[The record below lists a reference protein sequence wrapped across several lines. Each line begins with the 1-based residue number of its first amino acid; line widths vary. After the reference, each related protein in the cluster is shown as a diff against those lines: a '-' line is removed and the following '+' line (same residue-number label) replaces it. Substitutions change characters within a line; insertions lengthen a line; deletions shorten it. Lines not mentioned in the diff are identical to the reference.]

1 MHRGL
6 CSMPDH
12 RSIVT
17 IHATMRIIIH
27 NNRKKVLFIDNTQW
41 ASSIHIDPFQRSRL
55 TTAYIYIW
63 HMVGSAGA
71 LNHSSSCSQPVS
83 LQNNQTMLSSW
94 SQLCRPTWYV
104 QNTINVASRKT
115 WWAHRPVIH
124 TEWSMDAK
132 WFVRSRPPHAIKVFI
147 NYNSAHGSPN
157 TKTCT
162 SFICH
167 I

>member
-1 MHRGL
+1 MLNAWPSIDRNHTCDNENHYTQQQKKGVVHRQHTMSKL
-6 CSMPDH
+6 NTHWPLSTKPPNN
-12 RSIVT
+12 SI
-17 IHATMRIIIH
+17 
-27 NNRKKVLFIDNTQW
+27 
-41 ASSIHIDPFQRSRL
+41 
-55 TTAYIYIW
+55 YIYIW